1 MDADKAPIRAD
12 YVEKREIDR
21 SIVYSFDGPI
31 QLLHADIGNLE
42 FLGKNATFPQYV
54 LVIVDLYSS
63 KVYTCL
69 MKSRNQILQKMKFFY
84 DEVRNKKIR
93 GDKAFAAEQKT
104 RELKTRI
111 AKLNAQ
117 KLKISPTK
125 IIQNSTLNMN
135 LMKSV
140 KYGLSPEEIEQRS
153 LAGERFTTIFNMHR
167 IEKTEKIHHRW
178 DAYDVKK

>member
-42 FLGKNATFPQYV
+42 ILGKNATFPQYV

-63 KVYTCL
+63 KVYTYL

-93 GDKAFAAEQKT
+93 GDKAFAAEQK
-104 RELKTRI
+104 I
-111 AKLNAQ
+111 
-117 KLKISPTK
+117 
-125 IIQNSTLNMN
+125 
-135 LMKSV
+135 
-140 KYGLSPEEIEQRS
+140 
-153 LAGERFTTIFNMHR
+153 
-167 IEKTEKIHHRW
+167 
-178 DAYDVKK
+178 